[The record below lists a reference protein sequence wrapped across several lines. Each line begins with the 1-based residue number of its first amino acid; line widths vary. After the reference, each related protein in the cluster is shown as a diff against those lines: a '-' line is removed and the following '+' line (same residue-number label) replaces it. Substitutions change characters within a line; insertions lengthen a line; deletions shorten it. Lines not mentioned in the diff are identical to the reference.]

1 MPVTSA
7 NPNTPHANQATRNER
22 KRFIMPAVV
31 LGLLG
36 SHMTFILIAITLGTG
51 DPSFAV
57 VPDYYQKGVDYD
69 DRKAMLAESAALG
82 WSVQINPSQSA
93 DAIGQRELIVQVR
106 DAEGNA
112 VRGLDMKVDAY
123 HVARASEPVA
133 CTCVEVLPGQYV
145 ATARISKEG
154 FWQFAIDATAGDQR
168 FVSELRQFVQAAE
181 VNK

>member
-7 NPNTPHANQATRNER
+7 NTTQPESRQAATNQR

-69 DRKAMLAESAALG
+69 ERKALLAESAELG
-82 WSVQINPSQSA
+82 WSVEVNPSQSA
-93 DAIGQRELIVQVR
+93 DAIGQRELIFSVR
-106 DAEGNA
+106 DAEGRA
-112 VRGLDMKVDAY
+112 VQGLDLKVNAY
-123 HVARASEPVA
+123 HVARASQPVA
-133 CTCVEVLPGQYV
+133 FACVEVLPGQYV
-145 ATARISKEG
+145 ATARITREG
-154 FWQFAIDATAGDQR
+154 FWQFAIDATSGEQR
-168 FVSELRQFVQAAE
+168 FIAELRQFVLATE
-181 VNK
+181 VGK